1 MKLESWGQVAASSQ
15 TISVQVSDT
24 QMRLK
29 VERWRTIDR
38 EENEALSELL
48 SSYFAMSE
56 FHKK

>member
-1 MKLESWGQVAASSQ
+1 MKLESWGQVGASSQ

-38 EENEALSELL
+38 EGNEALSELL
-48 SSYFAMSE
+48 SSYFDVSD